1 MEIII
6 IGGGAS
12 GMMAAII
19 AARNG
24 NQVTLIEKNDMLGKK
39 LLATGNGRC
48 NFTNL
53 FCTPND
59 YFGKEQF
66 AKSSFDRFGVKETL
80 KFFRELGILERE
92 EGEGRVYPFS
102 AQGASVLEALRYEIE
117 SLGINVLLS
126 TKVNKTSF
134 KAGKFILQTENG
146 KEITGDRLILA
157 TGGKAGPVYGST
169 GDGYKFAEQFGHK
182 INNPRPAL
190 VKLICQESYFV
201 KLKGVRAKGKV
212 SIKSSNKSHVYS
224 DTGEIQ
230 FTENGI
236 SGICVFNISRFAG
249 DSPTIT
255 AIDFFPEFREE
266 ELISILMQRKGTMG
280 DRPIGM
286 ILNGMI
292 NSKIIPVLLSEIGV
306 EKRIKNCKDLDSEI
320 IKSIIQKLKNWTLQ
334 VKKIGDFND
343 AQTTVGGIDLSQVSQ
358 QTMESKLLPG
368 LYFTG
373 EVLDMDAKCG
383 GYNLQW
389 AWTSG
394 YIAGASCGGNSNC

>member
-66 AKSSFDRFGVKETL
+66 AKSSFDRFGLKETL

-102 AQGASVLEALRYEIE
+102 AQGASVLQALRYEIE

-126 TKVNKTSF
+126 TKVIKTS
-134 KAGKFILQTENG
+134 KNLDKFFVQIENG
-146 KEITGDRLILA
+146 KEIIGDRLIIA

-169 GDGYKFAEQFGHK
+169 GDGYKIAEQFGHR

-190 VKLICQESYFV
+190 AKLICQESYFA

-212 SIKSSNKSHVYS
+212 TIKIANTDEVYS

-236 SGICVFNISRFAG
+236 SGICVFNLSRFVG
-249 DSPTIT
+249 DSPTKA
-255 AIDFFPEFREE
+255 AIDFFPEFLEE
-266 ELISILMQRKGTMG
+266 ELVSILMQRKDTMG
-280 DRPIGM
+280 DRPVGM

-292 NSKIIPVLLSEIGV
+292 NSKIIPVLLSEIGID
-306 EKRIKNCKDLDSEI
+306 KRISKCKDLDLEI
-320 IKSIIQKLKNWTLQ
+320 IKSIIGKLRNWTLK
-334 VKKIGDFND
+334 VRKTGDFHD
-343 AQTTVGGIDLSQVSQ
+343 AQTTAGGIDIGQVSS
-358 QTMESKLLPG
+358 QTMESKLVQG

-373 EVLDMDAKCG
+373 EILDMDGKCG

-394 YIAGASCGGNSNC
+394 YIAGASCGGVQKC